1 MAQPSKRVLLM
12 RTGTADESRLLER
25 NVVIEAK
32 KMGAGDGASGS
43 VHSVVAGELLEW
55 NVWRPSFGTWMAGNA
70 VLDDSGLYMA
80 TPVDPLFAMIS
91 LLEKSRQK
99 SKESDGRFCDVE
111 HIVGQESGSDVLLG
125 VDDLEQRL
133 QSICNM
139 KETGGM
145 KFFRLC
151 DEKLLAWLCC
161 KVDQVMGALREHCGG
176 MFTQLATEAL
186 QAYSVEFLSDYLSQ
200 EWTGRLRE
208 ALHLPLSGMGA
219 KEAFGD
225 IRDADEGNFVS
236 RENAEDRKKRQ
247 AQIKVRQQE
256 ETKKKAKLA
265 KAAAA
270 ARGTKQLTTFF
281 SKKS

>member
-1 MAQPSKRVLLM
+1 MAQPSKRVLLVRM
-12 RTGTADESRLLER
+12 GSADASHLLER
-25 NVVIEAK
+25 DAVIEAK
-32 KMGAGDGASGS
+32 KMGAAGGANVG

-70 VLDDSGLYMA
+70 VLDDSSLYMA

-99 SKESDGRFCDVE
+99 SMESDGRFCDVE
-111 HIVGQESGSDVLLG
+111 HIVGQESGSDILLG
-125 VDDLEQRL
+125 VNDLEQRL
-133 QSICNM
+133 QSICNV

-161 KVDQVMGALREHCGG
+161 KVDQVMGALQEHCGG

-186 QAYSVEFLSDYLSQ
+186 QTYSVEFLSDYLSH
-200 EWTGRLRE
+200 EWAERLRKV
-208 ALHLPLSGMGA
+208 LHLPALGMGA

-225 IRDADEGNFVS
+225 VRDADEGNFIS
-236 RENAEDRKKRQ
+236 RESAEDRKKRQ
-247 AQIKVRQQE
+247 AQVKVRQQE

-281 SKKS
+281 SKKT

>member
-1 MAQPSKRVLLM
+1 MAQPSKRVLLVRM
-12 RTGTADESRLLER
+12 GTADASRLLEGD
-25 NVVIEAK
+25 VAIEAK
-32 KMGAGDGASGS
+32 KMGAASGANES

-80 TPVDPLFAMIS
+80 TPVDPLFSMIP

-99 SKESDGRFCDVE
+99 SMESAGRFCDVE
-111 HIVGQESGSDVLLG
+111 HIAGQELGSDILLG
-125 VDDLEQRL
+125 VNDLEQRL
-133 QSICNM
+133 QSICNV

-161 KVDQVMGALREHCGG
+161 KVDQAMEALREHCGG
-176 MFTQLATEAL
+176 MFLQLTTKAL
-186 QAYSVEFLSDYLSQ
+186 QTYSVEFLSDFLSHQ
-200 EWTGRLRE
+200 WAGRLRE
-208 ALHLPLSGMGA
+208 ALQLPALGMET

-225 IRDADEGNFVS
+225 IQDVDEGNFIS
-236 RENAEDRKKRQ
+236 RESAEDRKKRQ
-247 AQIKVRQQE
+247 AQVKVRQQE

-270 ARGTKQLTTFF
+270 AKGTKQLTTFF
-281 SKKS
+281 SKKT